1 MKKIYLALLGLTL
14 FLASCKDD
22 QIFEREMYKN
32 VVALIS
38 SDYHNNFQEVVHL
51 TGEDEI
57 VAYIAASTGG
67 THAPTQDLIIAL
79 EEDAEPLAQYN
90 WSVYDADERLYAKAL
105 PTDKYEI
112 IDYQIRIP
120 AGERTGRTMIRLRPD
135 GLSPDSSYF
144 IGLKATD
151 VSGVELNPKKS
162 TMLYQILL
170 KNDYASQ
177 ADNSLYT
184 MTGMKNQM
192 ATAANKQLFPL
203 THNSVRMVAGNETF
217 QSSEATIAR
226 NSIILEVDEQNNVTI
241 KPYKDIQVRQIDGD
255 PMYPNVFRLEES
267 YGRRTNVFLLSYEYV
282 WGNETHVMQER
293 VEMQVQ

>member
-1 MKKIYLALLGLTL
+1 MKKTYLAVLSLAFLLV
-14 FLASCKDD
+14 SCNDD
-22 QIFEREMYKN
+22 QLFEKEMYKN

-38 SDYHNNFQEVVHL
+38 SDYHNTFQEVVHL

-67 THAPTQDLIIAL
+67 THAPSQDLVIGL

-90 WSVYDADERLYAKAL
+90 WSVFDADERLYAKSL
-105 PTDKYEI
+105 PADKYEVV
-112 IDYQIRIP
+112 DYQIRIA

-144 IGLKATD
+144 IGLRATD
-151 VSGVELNPKKS
+151 VSGVELNPTKS

-203 THNSVRMVAGNETF
+203 THNSVRMVAGNEVF
-217 QSSEATIAR
+217 EASEAAIAQ
-226 NSIILEVDEQNNVTI
+226 NSLILEVDEQNNVTI
-241 KPYKDIQVRQIDGD
+241 KPYKDIQIRQIDGD
-255 PMYPNVFRLEES
+255 PMYPNVFTLEES